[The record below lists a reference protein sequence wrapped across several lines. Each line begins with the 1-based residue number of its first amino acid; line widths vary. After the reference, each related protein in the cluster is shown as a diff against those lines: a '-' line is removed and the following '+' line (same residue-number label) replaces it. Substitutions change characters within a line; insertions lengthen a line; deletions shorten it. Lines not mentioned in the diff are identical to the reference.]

1 VYPIRRGAGLA
12 TEQGAALRKKYSP
25 PQRDRRYK
33 VLTDREVRRQA
44 HLGLRPLLTSALAY
58 PFSLRVR
65 RDTADLILRAAA
77 RRSSVTRARAHSRRG
92 TSGRHSRRLLAH
104 LDPGRTQRAV
114 TRALREQTRLFLPN
128 RPADVAIDFHDVPYY
143 GQAIDPDHPQFV
155 KTPESRGT
163 HRAYPYATLDL
174 LLPNFRFTVA
184 LRYLRER
191 GHRQRTVA
199 RMLAEAPRAG
209 VQIRR
214 LYLDREFYE
223 YETLSWLKAEGYTVI
238 TPMRLGSRQRKR
250 WERGQRS
257 YITEHTL
264 RDPKGRGAPLSLRVH
279 VVVRYQKGKKWNRR
293 GAQYLVYEGI
303 GHVAEETLRAVPLRQ
318 THTLYRTRFG
328 IETSY
333 RLLGEARPITTSRSP
348 AVRLLYVG
356 VALLLQNEWV
366 IRKLQYASEGR
377 QGPTGFVVHEE
388 RLRFST
394 LLELLLYAVIRRL
407 GGIPEIRRENRPPAS
422 APLDGDR
429 SDVRSMG
436 RWPSTGV
443 GL

>member
-1 VYPIRRGAGLA
+1 VRPTRRGAGLA
-12 TEQGAALRKKYSP
+12 TEQGAARRKKYP
-25 PQRDRRYK
+25 PSHRGRRRR

-44 HLGLRPLLTSALAY
+44 HLWLRPLLTSALAH
-58 PFSLRVR
+58 PFSPPVR

-92 TSGRHSRRLLAH
+92 TSARQGRRLLAH

-114 TRALREQTRLFLPN
+114 TRALREQTHLFLPN
-128 RPADVAIDFHDVPYY
+128 RPVDVAIDFHDVPYY

-155 KTPESRGT
+155 KTQESRGT
-163 HRAYPYATLDL
+163 HRAYHYATLDIL
-174 LLPNFRFTVA
+174 FPNFRFTVA

-199 RMLAEAPRAG
+199 RLLAEAHRAG
-209 VQIRR
+209 VQVRR

-238 TPMRLGSRQRKR
+238 TPMRLGSRQRAK
-250 WERGQRS
+250 WERGRRS
-257 YITEHTL
+257 YVTEHIL

-279 VVVRYQKGKKWNRR
+279 VIVRYQMGKKWNRR
-293 GAQYLVYEGI
+293 GAQYLVYEVI
-303 GHVAEETLRAVPLRQ
+303 GHVAEDTLRAVPLRQ

-366 IRKLQYASEGR
+366 ILKLQYASEGR
-377 QGPTGFVVHEE
+377 QGPTGFVVCEE

-407 GGIPEIRRENRPPAS
+407 GGVPEIYREGRFPHR
-422 APLDGDR
+422 L
-429 SDVRSMG
+429 RSMG
-436 RWPSTGV
+436 IDPM
-443 GL
+443 